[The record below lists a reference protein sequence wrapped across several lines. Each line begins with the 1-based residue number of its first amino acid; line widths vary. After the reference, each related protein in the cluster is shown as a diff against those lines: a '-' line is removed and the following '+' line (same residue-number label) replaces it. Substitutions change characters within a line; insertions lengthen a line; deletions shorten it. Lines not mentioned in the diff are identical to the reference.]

1 VLACN
6 TNVTLGDPSHTFY
19 TILYK
24 SKDTQAEDKMAFHRV
39 HAALGRRLWRAH
51 QHQQQQEEMRKQ
63 NQEAEDST
71 PAPAEGSTPKDKDDD
86 DNERAC
92 FIEGLGRIMTGV
104 NALLSRDVVSST
116 MAHLL
121 ISQGGERFTYSHE
134 FSHILLQNMENVLE
148 EKDGVNFRL
157 GRNWND
163 ETEETVA
170 WADCSAYDYIHR
182 PEELNNLCLY
192 EYTMWYNKE
201 YKSFKQL
208 NTKSATTKSYKFA
221 EGHQGRKYCHLTRRA
236 HPVIPIIN
244 FATDLCDI
252 KSLDVLHDSPTD
264 TGTLQR

>member
-1 VLACN
+1 
-6 TNVTLGDPSHTFY
+6 
-19 TILYK
+19 
-24 SKDTQAEDKMAFHRV
+24 
-39 HAALGRRLWRAH
+39 
-51 QHQQQQEEMRKQ
+51 
-63 NQEAEDST
+63 
-71 PAPAEGSTPKDKDDD
+71 
-86 DNERAC
+86 
-92 FIEGLGRIMTGV
+92 
-104 NALLSRDVVSST
+104 
-116 MAHLL
+116 
-121 ISQGGERFTYSHE
+121 
-134 FSHILLQNMENVLE
+134 MENVLE

-208 NTKSATTKSYKFA
+208 NDKSTTIKSYKFA

-252 KSLDVLHDSPTD
+252 KSLDVLDDSPTD
-264 TGTLQR
+264 TGTLQRRERYAKTAMMLFYPFRRTEDLVENDSYWQKFLDMGVTKEYDEAADDHLV